1 MIMKVPDT
9 KLLETFLIIAQE
21 RNLIS
26 AASTLEVS
34 QPTLTQRLQK
44 LEKFLGSSLF
54 YRNVRPLK
62 LTKLGQKMLLEV
74 PKILNHNQKFWTSIK
89 TFNQTPHSLLR
100 LGMPDSLSEIMGAEC
115 LNALSKMAKRIE
127 LKSGISPGL
136 ENSFRAFEFDFAI
149 DTDPFEK
156 HSNCEMI
163 SLFND
168 PFIIVTPNSWKDK
181 NLNSLVNQNPLV
193 GYGRSSKFGATCSKI
208 VENLGIDTQPR
219 FNFDSTQSLLRFVQ
233 AGHGWAATSA
243 LCLFQ
248 SPNALKDIAIR
259 KCPTAEFRTF
269 SLLYR
274 LDDTKLANKVSNK
287 FIAVFDKLINGP
299 WASMSKEAAEMVKDH
314 NNYSS
319 LP

>member
-74 PKILNHNQKFWTSIK
+74 PEILNHNEKFWTNIK

-136 ENSFRAFEFDFAI
+136 E
-149 DTDPFEK
+149 K
-156 HSNCEMI
+156 
-163 SLFND
+163 
-168 PFIIVTPNSWKDK
+168 
-181 NLNSLVNQNPLV
+181 
-193 GYGRSSKFGATCSKI
+193 
-208 VENLGIDTQPR
+208 
-219 FNFDSTQSLLRFVQ
+219 
-233 AGHGWAATSA
+233 
-243 LCLFQ
+243 LFQ
-248 SPNALKDIAIR
+248 SVRI
-259 KCPTAEFRTF
+259 
-269 SLLYR
+269 
-274 LDDTKLANKVSNK
+274 
-287 FIAVFDKLINGP
+287 
-299 WASMSKEAAEMVKDH
+299 
-314 NNYSS
+314 
-319 LP
+319 